1 MPVADPGWLW
11 LPITVFAS
19 AAQTMRN
26 AAQRHLT
33 GELGTLGATLVRFL
47 YGLPFAVFWLLLV
60 LGAARAGTPTP
71 DWAFVGWV
79 AGGAVLQLAATAF
92 LLRAMAERNFAL
104 GVAYSKTEI
113 VQVAVFGT
121 LFLGDP
127 LTPATAVSVAFATV
141 GVLLLSPG
149 GGERPLVAFAR
160 GWTSRAALLGL
171 GSGAGFALSA
181 VGFRGA
187 ALELAPAAPPLA
199 AAYTLVWAQAI
210 QVLLLGGWLLVREP
224 EIVRRTLA
232 AWRVS
237 LLAGLMGALASIG
250 WFTAMAMAPVANVR
264 TLGVLEL
271 IFSFIVSRRIFRET
285 LGRRELVG
293 IALLALG
300 IVGVAQLR

>member
-1 MPVADPGWLW
+1 MSVLDAAWLW
-11 LPITVFAS
+11 LPITVLAS
-19 AAQTMRN
+19 LAQTLRN

-33 GELGTLGATLVRFL
+33 VDLGTLGATLVRFL
-47 YGLPFAVFWLLLV
+47 YGLPFAAAWLLV
-60 LGAARAGTPTP
+60 LLGTARFDLPVPDGAFFL
-71 DWAFVGWV
+71 WVG
-79 AGGAVLQLAATAF
+79 GGAVMQLAATAF

-113 VQVAVFGT
+113 VQVAIFGT

-127 LTPATAVSVAFATV
+127 LTLATAVSVVLATS
-141 GVLLLSPG
+141 GVLVLSSAA
-149 GGERPLVAFAR
+149 GERPLAALVR

-187 ALELAPAAPPLA
+187 ALALLPAPAPIA
-199 AAYTLVWAQAI
+199 ASYTLVWAQTI
-210 QVLLLGGWLLVREP
+210 QIVLLGGWLAWREA

-271 IFSFIVSRRIFRET
+271 LFSFAVSRRVFRES
-285 LGRRELVG
+285 LSRRELIG
-293 IALLALG
+293 MALIALG
-300 IVGVAQLR
+300 IVGVTQLR

>member
-1 MPVADPGWLW
+1 MSVPDAAWLW

-19 AAQTMRN
+19 LAQTLRN

-33 GELGTLGATLVRFL
+33 GDLGTLGATLVRFL
-47 YGLPFAVFWLLLV
+47 YGLPFAAAWLILLL
-60 LGAARAGTPTP
+60 GATPFGLP
-71 DWAFVGWV
+71 APSGVFFLWVG
-79 AGGAVLQLAATAF
+79 GGAVMQLAATAF

-113 VQVAVFGT
+113 VQVAIFGT
-121 LFLGDP
+121 VFLGDP
-127 LTPATAVSVAFATV
+127 LTPATAAAVAFATS
-141 GVLLLSPG
+141 GVLLLSPAV
-149 GGERPLVAFAR
+149 GERPLVAMVR

-187 ALELAPAAPPLA
+187 ALALLPSPAPLA
-199 AAYTLVWAQAI
+199 AAYALAWAQSI
-210 QVLLLGGWLLVREP
+210 QVVLLGGWLLLREP

-271 IFSFIVSRRIFRET
+271 LFSLVVSRRVFRES

-293 IALLALG
+293 VLLIAFGL
-300 IVGVAQLR
+300 IGVAQLR